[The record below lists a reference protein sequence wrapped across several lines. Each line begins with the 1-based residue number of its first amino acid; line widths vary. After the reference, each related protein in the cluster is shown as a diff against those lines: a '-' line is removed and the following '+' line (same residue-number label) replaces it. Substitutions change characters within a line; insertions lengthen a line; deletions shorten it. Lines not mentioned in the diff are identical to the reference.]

1 MKTIRRSPGNR
12 GQGRKRMDKEKKRV
26 RVSVNIPPTIYDK
39 VVGFQDETGDSISS
53 TVVWLL
59 DQAIAQKTKNF

>member
-1 MKTIRRSPGNR
+1 MKKIRRSPGNR
-12 GQGRKRMDKEKKRV
+12 GQGRKRMDEEKKRV